1 MPHRKNMSRLAIA
14 SLIAAVVSAP
24 AAVAKPAIDT
34 NVSPVQ
40 KPTPGNQH
48 LRSEGAMAESIVPQT
63 KHPANVD
70 LRSESANEMYG
81 GPHPS
86 DQARAPQP
94 TALPPGAPTWPSR
107 ARCCWAAALGWRDTG
122 SALRPVRLTE
132 DPVPRRRAQRG
143 ASCASF
149 VEGELD
155 RFEQLEVERLQL
167 GRRLCQRHAHRCGSR
182 A

>member
-48 LRSEGAMAESIVPQT
+48 LRSEGAMAQSIVPQT

-94 TALPPGAPTWPSR
+94 TALPPGAPTWPEHPQVLVPP
-107 ARCCWAAALGWRDTG
+107 AQTVATDGGDGIDVDWPGAVLALAGTLLLG
-122 SALRPVRLTE
+122 GGLGVAGYRL
-132 DPVPRRRAQRG
+132 RAQARP
-143 ASCASF
+143 
-149 VEGELD
+149 
-155 RFEQLEVERLQL
+155 
-167 GRRLCQRHAHRCGSR
+167 AH
-182 A
+182 